1 MDKDINQLTYELL
14 LDGYTKHLEEE
25 EEIIKKTAAWL
36 NKRAEYEKV
45 ISNLI
50 CEEKAGGYNE

>member
-1 MDKDINQLTYELL
+1 MDKDINQLNYELL
-14 LDGYTKHLEEE
+14 LDGYTQHLEKEAE
-25 EEIIKKTAAWL
+25 LVKKTAAWL

-50 CEEKAGGYNE
+50 YDEKEGGYND